1 MINKLGIFCGANAG
15 NSDLYREGAEQLADV
30 LSAAGITL
38 VYGGSKLGLMGY
50 IADRMLGNGGHVI
63 GVIPQALVNVEIEH
77 QGLTQLHVVNTMHE
91 RKALIADL
99 SDGFIM
105 LPGGAGSLDEF
116 FDVITLSQLGFHAK
130 PCGILNTSGYYDGL
144 LQFLDHAVAQGFLKH
159 PHRNMI
165 MVDEK
170 PHTLIES
177 FRNYTAPADG
187 KWIAQELAVVDA

>member
-38 VYGGSKLGLMGY
+38 VYGGSKLGLMGC

-77 QGLTQLHVVNTMHE
+77 QGLTTLHVVNTMHE
-91 RKALIADL
+91 RKAMIADL

-144 LQFLDHAVAQGFLKH
+144 LQFLDHAVTQGFLKH
-159 PHRNMI
+159 PHRKMI
-165 MVDEK
+165 MVEHE
-170 PHTLIES
+170 PRALVEGFMS
-177 FRNYTAPADG
+177 YQAPAEN
-187 KWIAQELAVVDA
+187 KWFDQELAAVDA